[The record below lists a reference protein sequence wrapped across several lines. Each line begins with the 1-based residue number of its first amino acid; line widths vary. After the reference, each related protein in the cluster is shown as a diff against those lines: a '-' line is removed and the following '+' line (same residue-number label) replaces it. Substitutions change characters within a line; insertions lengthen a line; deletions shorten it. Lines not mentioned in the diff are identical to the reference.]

1 MVIARQLDIL
11 IVLLLVFCYTIGDTV
26 TLAASGA
33 ERVKRPWRDCKTRHR
48 RAGSGKAGTRHRDTG
63 QDRDRRPVTG
73 GCELGVPLSA
83 QS

>member
-1 MVIARQLDIL
+1 MIARQLDIL

-48 RAGSGKAGTRHRDTG
+48 DTG
-63 QDRDRRPVTG
+63 QDQDRRPVTG